1 MITIYV
7 IFGILI
13 VLFSGFLLYKY
24 KTLKKFEKQLLDDKR
39 KELDLEYTQ
48 YTRLLENQFNRKR
61 EQLEQEYQQ
70 KSENY
75 QEKIENQK
83 KILKTESEK
92 TSSIIEERKKCID
105 LEIQNYKDMNI
116 LLANRE
122 QDEVKSRLV
131 KELEKF
137 TQEIELRK
145 TQVRAEVKSVEEEL
159 SDYYNTRA
167 AVNAAILRERE
178 INEKEEFYKLQIS
191 QFDIEDIKYIE
202 TIKDKIRN
210 KEVLNKMIY
219 ETYYRKPLTELVKRL
234 TAGKSVSGIYKITY
248 TPTGEIYIG
257 KSTNIGERWKQH
269 IKSSLNIGT
278 IAHSSLHTYIDKKGI
293 WNFTF
298 EILEEVSKEN
308 LTEKEKWYIN
318 FYESDKYGLNQK
330 IG

>member
-24 KTLKKFEKQLLDDKR
+24 KTLKKFEKQLLDDER
-39 KELDLEYTQ
+39 EELDLEYAQ

-70 KSENY
+70 KSKNY

-83 KILKTESEK
+83 KLLKIETEK
-92 TSSIIEERKKCID
+92 TSSIIEERKKTID

-122 QDEVKSRLV
+122 QDEVKNKLV

-145 TQVRAEVKSVEEEL
+145 TQVRAEVKNVEEEL
-159 SDYYNTRA
+159 NDYYNTRA

-234 TAGKSVSGIYKITY
+234 TAGKSISGIYKITY
-248 TPTGEIYIG
+248 IPTGEIYIG

-278 IAHSSLHTYIDKKGI
+278 IAHSSLHTYIDKNGI

-298 EILEEVSKEN
+298 EILEEVPKEN

>member
-24 KTLKKFEKQLLDDKR
+24 KTLKKFEKQLLDDER

-48 YTRLLENQFNRKR
+48 YTRLLENQFNRKQ

-70 KSENY
+70 KSKNY

-83 KILKTESEK
+83 KLLKIETEK
-92 TSSIIEERKKCID
+92 TSSIIEERKKTID

-122 QDEVKSRLV
+122 QDEAKSRLV
-131 KELEKF
+131 KEFEKF